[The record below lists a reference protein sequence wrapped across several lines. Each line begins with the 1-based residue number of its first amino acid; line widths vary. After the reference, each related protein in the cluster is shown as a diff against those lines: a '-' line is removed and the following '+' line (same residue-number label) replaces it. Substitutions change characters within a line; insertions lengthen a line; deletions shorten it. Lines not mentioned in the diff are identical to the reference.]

1 MADKPKRG
9 ATLTIHLSE
18 AAATALRDKAV
29 KREATAAAVVQQA
42 VAKEIGTLT

>member
-1 MADKPKRG
+1 MADKPKRD

-18 AAATALRDKAV
+18 AATALRDEAV

-42 VAKEIGTLT
+42 VAKQIGTLT

>member
-1 MADKPKRG
+1 MADKPKRD

-18 AAATALRDKAV
+18 AAAMALRDEAV

-42 VAKEIGTLT
+42 VAKGIGTLK

>member
-18 AAATALRDKAV
+18 ASATALRD
-29 KREATAAAVVQQA
+29 ATAVVQQA
-42 VAKEIGTLT
+42 VAKEIGTLK